1 VYRDAGGGE
10 NITTTAQSLS
20 WDTEVSENAQI
31 PLDGTNTSFDLSAH
45 DQIEVKHKRGYNS
58 MGQQIS
64 SMDTAVVTSVEQITT
79 MSDITNLLLLS
90 KQLQEMT

>member
-31 PLDGTNTSFDLSAH
+31 PLDGTNTSFDLSA
-45 DQIEVKHKRGYNS
+45 
-58 MGQQIS
+58 
-64 SMDTAVVTSVEQITT
+64 
-79 MSDITNLLLLS
+79 
-90 KQLQEMT
+90 